1 MRSDDKSQENKSF
14 DNNVRRVTTSV
25 KGLENSNSQPVIG
38 LEEIKVELPVDS
50 SHKAVSSN
58 EIPMP
63 KELHGSEGS
72 GSGIDSCND
81 DEEIGDENR
90 NSAAMQIN
98 MGNIFRAGV
107 QKGNFGGIQRRLSP
121 NNKFPGL
128 PFNNTRNEGLPQ
140 ILEIGTEETVL
151 R

>member
-1 MRSDDKSQENKSF
+1 MRSEDRSHETKSF
-14 DNNVRRVTTSV
+14 DNNVRRVTTTA

-38 LEEIKVELPVDS
+38 LDEIKVELPMDS
-50 SHKAVSSN
+50 HSKY
-58 EIPMP
+58 EIPLP

-107 QKGNFGGIQRRLSP
+107 
-121 NNKFPGL
+121 
-128 PFNNTRNEGLPQ
+128 
-140 ILEIGTEETVL
+140 
-151 R
+151 